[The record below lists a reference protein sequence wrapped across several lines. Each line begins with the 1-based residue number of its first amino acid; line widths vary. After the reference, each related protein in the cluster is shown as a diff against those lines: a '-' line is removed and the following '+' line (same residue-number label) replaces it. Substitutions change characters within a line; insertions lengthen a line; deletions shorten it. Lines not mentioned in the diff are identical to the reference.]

1 MLFVVMISK
10 SATPS
15 ELRKTVAHR
24 KDVTNLNLN
33 NEEKLDTATR
43 LALQA
48 LQALQDKRET
58 ASRCGNA

>member
-1 MLFVVMISK
+1 MLLVGMISK
-10 SATPS
+10 SAPPS
-15 ELRKTVAHR
+15 ELSKTTAHR
-24 KDVTNLNLN
+24 EDVTNLNLN
-33 NEEKLDTATR
+33 NEEKLATATR